1 MNTKKRHY
9 LHFDIAGFTYWE
21 GCLVLNELK
30 VGTKLTLVREED
42 NKFDPYAVAVYL
54 EETKLGFI
62 PRTENHEISKFLEL
76 GHTDLF
82 DARVNR
88 ISPDQ
93 DPENQVGV
101 IVYINVAKKE

>member
-62 PRTENHEISKFLEL
+62 PRTVNHDISKFLEL
-76 GHTDLF
+76 GHTDIF

-101 IVYINVAKKE
+101 IVYIKSANEA